1 MKTKFHL
8 ENNIMKK
15 KIAII
20 IVALSICVGMA
31 GCSGKARDGN
41 CNFTYVDNE
50 YIHLITVC
58 DRDDG
63 NIIAYDE
70 NTKVL
75 YLCVYGYSTMGIT
88 PIYNSDGSL
97 KLYEK

>member
-1 MKTKFHL
+1 
-8 ENNIMKK
+8 MKK
-15 KIAII
+15 KIAAI
-20 IVALSICVGMA
+20 IVALSMCVGMT
-31 GCSGKARDGN
+31 GCSEKVRNGN

-58 DRDDG
+58 DRGDG
-63 NIIAYDE
+63 NVIAYDE

>member
-1 MKTKFHL
+1 
-8 ENNIMKK
+8 MKK

-20 IVALSICVGMA
+20 IVALSICVGKT
-31 GCSGKARDGN
+31 GCSGKNRDGN
-41 CNFTYVDNE
+41 YNFTYVDNE

-63 NIIAYDE
+63 SVIAYDK

-97 KLYEK
+97 KLYEEQ

>member
-1 MKTKFHL
+1 MVRFL
-8 ENNIMKK
+8 K
-15 KIAII
+15 KIVAIVLGLTMCI
-20 IVALSICVGMA
+20 GMT
-31 GCSGKARDGN
+31 GCSGKVRDGN
-41 CNFTYVDNE
+41 RNFTYVDNE

-63 NIIAYDE
+63 NVIAYDE
-70 NTKVL
+70 DTKVL

-97 KLYEK
+97 KLYE

>member
-1 MKTKFHL
+1 
-8 ENNIMKK
+8 MKK
-15 KIAII
+15 KIAAI
-20 IVALSICVGMA
+20 IVALSMCVGIT
-31 GCSGKARDGN
+31 GCSEKVRDGN
-41 CNFTYVDNE
+41 RNFTYVDNK

-58 DRDDG
+58 DKGDG
-63 NIIAYDE
+63 NVIAYDE
-70 NTKVL
+70 DTKVL